1 MENCPRSCPSRVL
14 SDSEL
19 RNADTSS
26 DCLPPNILSEIKQWN
41 GFINKPLVMREFD
54 VASYDVASSR
64 FQEYQ
69 KCVFEF
75 CYQLEQGKNYV
86 P

>member
-14 SDSEL
+14 SDAEL
-19 RNADTSS
+19 READSSS
-26 DCLPPNILSEIKQWN
+26 DCLQSNIISEINQWN
-41 GFINKPLVMREFD
+41 AFITKPLAMREYD

-69 KCVFEF
+69 KCVFDF
-75 CYQLEQGKNYV
+75 CYQLENGKKYV
-86 P
+86 S